1 MKDKKLIFGIAL
13 AFVFLASF
21 SFSYAYFSNS
31 IVNKDVR
38 DQVVETGTLSLR
50 YVDGAEIAMNNIK
63 PDDTFTKT
71 IYVANTST
79 MEVTYN
85 LIWQELVNEIE
96 NNEMVLSATCTR
108 MNGTTEEEDGACND
122 IEDMPIYD
130 TTIKK
135 KIVIEPNIVHKYD
148 LTITFLELNDNQNYN
163 QGKKF
168 NGVLGVKEYTLSQ
181 FEKDSW
187 ATIVN
192 NVKTNNIGDYK
203 VGDTKEIDLGD
214 LGKHNIR
221 IANTTTPS
229 ECSTTGFS
237 QTACGFAIE
246 FEDGITT
253 HVMNSTRTNVGGWPA
268 SEIYSYLNTDLYNML
283 PTDLKRTII
292 DTTIVSSYGSSDSNN
307 FTSTDKLYLLAS
319 KEIYS
324 GFSSTYDTAKKF
336 N

>member
-1 MKDKKLIFGIAL
+1 M
-13 AFVFLASF
+13 
-21 SFSYAYFSNS
+21 
-31 IVNKDVR
+31 
-38 DQVVETGTLSLR
+38 VETGSLSLR
-50 YVDGAEIAMNNIK
+50 YVDGPKIVMNNIK

-71 IYVANTST
+71 IYVANTGT

-96 NNEMVLSATCTR
+96 NNEMVLCATCTR
-108 MNGTTEEEDGACND
+108 MNGTTEKEDGACND

-168 NGVLGVKEYTLSQ
+168 NGVLG
-181 FEKDSW
+181 
-187 ATIVN
+187 
-192 NVKTNNIGDYK
+192 
-203 VGDTKEIDLGD
+203 
-214 LGKHNIR
+214 KHNIR
-221 IANTTTPS
+221 IANTTTPG

-237 QTACGFAIE
+237 QTACGFVIE

-307 FTSTDKLYLLAS
+307 FTSTDKLYLLAP